1 MFVRTEKAER
11 TERTEQTSRP
21 ASAFSCSAFPAF
33 PASSAL
39 SFFSAFSV
47 LAVLSA
53 CARIEPPP
61 GGPPDAA
68 PPRLIASSPDSFARL
83 TSFRGEAE
91 FQFDEV
97 ISEGGTPNRGEGTGG
112 LERLVILSPST
123 RVPEVRWRR
132 NRITVRPD
140 EGWRPNRVYRVE
152 LLPGVTDLRTNRSEE
167 GAVLTFSTGAP
178 RPNTT
183 LEGQVRDWS
192 TGRPAAGA
200 LVIASLLPDS
210 LPYRGVADSSG
221 RFSLGPLPQG
231 DYLVSGVLDQ
241 NTDHR
246 QDAREAYGT
255 ARVARGKS
263 AVGELWAFV
272 HDTTPPRIQT
282 ITVDDS
288 MKATVTFAQKLDP
301 SQRLTTRDVRLR
313 LLPDSTPVA
322 VLSILPQPMDD
333 SLHRTPPSD
342 DSTAV
347 EDSAAVDTSRAGR
360 RIAPPRGPAA
370 EEDKPSR
377 PPLNDRLILRVP
389 KPWAPGARLAL
400 EVRGVKNVTGV
411 AGNAVGV
418 VAVPEKPKVDP
429 KDSLKARQP
438 GDSLKPAQ
446 PGDSLKRAQP
456 RDSVPPKPRRPAV
469 DSLKPKKR

>member
-1 MFVRTEKAER
+1 MFVSAGRTGTSGKAGR
-11 TERTEQTSRP
+11 FARR
-21 ASAFSCSAFPAF
+21 AFIALLPVLPVLPVFP
-33 PASSAL
+33 
-39 SFFSAFSV
+39 
-47 LAVLSA
+47 A

-68 PPRLIASSPDSFARL
+68 PPRLIATRPDSFVRL
-83 TSFRGEAE
+83 TPFRGAAE

-97 ISEGGTPNRGEGTGG
+97 ISEGGAPNRGEGTGG

-192 TGRPAAGA
+192 TSRPAAGA
-200 LVIASLLPDS
+200 LVVASLLPDS
-210 LPYRGVADSSG
+210 LPYRGVADSTG

-231 DYLVSGVLDQ
+231 DYLVSGVIDQ

-246 QDAREAYGT
+246 QDSREAYGT

-282 ITVDDS
+282 VNVDDS
-288 MKATVTFAQKLDP
+288 VKATVTFAQKLDP
-301 SQRLTTRDVRLR
+301 RQRLTARDVRLR

-322 VLSILPQPMDD
+322 VLSILPQPIDD
-333 SLHRTPPSD
+333 SIHGTASPAEE
-342 DSTAV
+342 STAV
-347 EDSAAVDTSRAGR
+347 EDSTAAVDTSRAGR
-360 RIAPPRGPAA
+360 RIAPPRRGQAA

-377 PPLNDRLILRVP
+377 PPLSDRLVLRVP
-389 KPWAPGARLAL
+389 KPWAPGSRLAL
-400 EVRGVKNVTGV
+400 EIRGVKNVTGV

-429 KDSLKARQP
+429 NDSLKAGQPRDSLKRQP
-438 GDSLKPAQ
+438 GDSVRTGKP
-446 PGDSLKRAQP
+446 SRAT
-456 RDSVPPKPRRPAV
+456 V
-469 DSLKPKKR
+469 DSLKLKKK